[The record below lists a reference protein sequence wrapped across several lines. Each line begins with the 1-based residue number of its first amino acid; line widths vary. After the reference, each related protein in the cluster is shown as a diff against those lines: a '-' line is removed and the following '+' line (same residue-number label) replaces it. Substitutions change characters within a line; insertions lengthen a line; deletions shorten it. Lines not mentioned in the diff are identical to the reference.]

1 MSNATARY
9 DIVRNFLPRVDVSSV
24 DILTKI
30 AMIKFIEKVVAKK

>member
-1 MSNATARY
+1 MRNDTVRY
-9 DIVRNFLPRVDVSSV
+9 DVVRNFLPRVDVSGV